1 MDEDGWADWLD
12 SRKKA
17 IRKKKTKKCGD
28 DTLKDETTAAAF
40 NEATGEWKTPL
51 GPGVAAHAAH
61 FFPDTAGQVSGN

>member
-1 MDEDGWADWLD
+1 MGRLVGLQ
-12 SRKKA
+12 KKGDPE
-17 IRKKKTKKCGD
+17 KKKKKRGD